1 MFESSEMLILL
12 LVVPLML
19 VLFWVRERARVRAMT
34 RLGDAALIARL
45 TGQVSQTRRRWKSG
59 LWLGALAALV
69 MALARPMWGT
79 EAEIIEARGVAVIV
93 ALDVSVSM
101 DAQDIAPSRLER
113 AKLTLREVMDSSGG
127 DLFALILFAG
137 DAFVQFP
144 LTSDL
149 DTAKTF
155 VEAASSLSMTRQGT
169 AIADALTLA
178 QTVYDPRV
186 VQQGVLILMSDGE
199 NHEGDPIE
207 AARVARENGLT
218 VHVVGYGTPDGD
230 VIPVFNADGTV
241 TYKTDRASQIVIT
254 RLNESVLQA
263 IAEAGGGTYRRAEST
278 GIDAV
283 ELANVIA
290 QAQAETVQAQ
300 QLTRGVE
307 RFGVFVLIAVV
318 LLSIEML
325 MGERRPE
332 NEAQA

>member
-1 MFESSEMLILL
+1 MFESPEMLVFL

-19 VLFWVRERARVRAMT
+19 ALFWARERARVRAVK
-34 RLGDAALIARL
+34 RIGDAMLVARL
-45 TGQVSQTRRRWKSG
+45 ATQVSPARRRWKSA
-59 LWLGALAALV
+59 LWLGALVALV
-69 MALARPMWGT
+69 IALARPVWGT
-79 EAEIIEARGVAVIV
+79 AAEIIEARGVAVIV

-113 AKLTLREVMDSSGG
+113 AKLTLREVMDNSGG
-127 DLFALILFAG
+127 DLFALVLFAG

-155 VEAASSLSMTRQGT
+155 VEAASSLSITRQGT

-178 QTVYDPRV
+178 QTVYDSRLA
-186 VQQGVLILMSDGE
+186 QQGVLILMSDGE
-199 NHEGDPIE
+199 NHEGDPIA
-207 AARVARENGLT
+207 AARLARENGLT

-230 VIPVFNADGTV
+230 VIPVFNADSTV

-254 RLNESVLQA
+254 RLDEAVLQA
-263 IAEAGGGTYRRAEST
+263 IAEAGGGTYRRAESS

-290 QAQAETVQAQ
+290 QVEADTLQAQ

-307 RFGVFVLIAVV
+307 RFGVFVLVAVM

-332 NEAQA
+332 NEAQR

>member
-1 MFESSEMLILL
+1 
-12 LVVPLML
+12 
-19 VLFWVRERARVRAMT
+19 
-34 RLGDAALIARL
+34 
-45 TGQVSQTRRRWKSG
+45 
-59 LWLGALAALV
+59 
-69 MALARPMWGT
+69 
-79 EAEIIEARGVAVIV
+79 
-93 ALDVSVSM
+93 
-101 DAQDIAPSRLER
+101 
-113 AKLTLREVMDSSGG
+113 
-127 DLFALILFAG
+127 
-137 DAFVQFP
+137 
-144 LTSDL
+144 
-149 DTAKTF
+149 
-155 VEAASSLSMTRQGT
+155 MTRQGT

-230 VIPVFNADGTV
+230 VIPMFNADGTV

-290 QAQAETVQAQ
+290 QVQAETVQAQ